1 MDQKKAYVDY
11 KNTIL
16 MSLIK
21 AEDHRDT
28 SSSEMG
34 DSFESSDWLI
44 FFLFNL
50 KIFAFQFFLFVMA
63 DFLNK

>member
-34 DSFESSDWLI
+34 DSFESSEWLI
-44 FFLFNL
+44 FSY
-50 KIFAFQFFLFVMA
+50 
-63 DFLNK
+63 

>member
-1 MDQKKAYVDY
+1 MDQKKAYIDY

-16 MSLIK
+16 MTLVK

-34 DSFESSDWLI
+34 DSFESSEWLI
-44 FFLFNL
+44 FYFRTIFINLHIVLIKYFL
-50 KIFAFQFFLFVMA
+50 
-63 DFLNK
+63 